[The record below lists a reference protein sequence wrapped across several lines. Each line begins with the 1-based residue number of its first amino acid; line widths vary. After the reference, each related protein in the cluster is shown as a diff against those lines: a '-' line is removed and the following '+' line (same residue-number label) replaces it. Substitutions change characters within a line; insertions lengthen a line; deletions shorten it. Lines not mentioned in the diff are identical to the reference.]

1 MHEDAKESILSGD
14 VSSYSDLN
22 QAFHFAIWNASENA
36 RLIEMASNLWNGLS
50 MGDLQTE
57 EQYAQIS
64 IQEHEDIV
72 NALIAGDEE
81 QSRKFMLKH
90 IYRSMENV
98 LTRFK

>member
-1 MHEDAKESILSGD
+1 
-14 VSSYSDLN
+14 
-22 QAFHFAIWNASENA
+22 
-36 RLIEMASNLWNGLS
+36 

-81 QSRKFMLKH
+81 LSRKFMLKH

>member
-1 MHEDAKESILSGD
+1 
-14 VSSYSDLN
+14 
-22 QAFHFAIWNASENA
+22 
-36 RLIEMASNLWNGLS
+36 MASNLWNGLS

-81 QSRKFMLKH
+81 LSRKVMLKH